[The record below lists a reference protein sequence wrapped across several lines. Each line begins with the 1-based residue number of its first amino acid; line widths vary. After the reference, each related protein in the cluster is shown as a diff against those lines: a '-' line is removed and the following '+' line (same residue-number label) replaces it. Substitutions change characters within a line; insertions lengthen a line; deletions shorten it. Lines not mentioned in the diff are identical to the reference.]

1 MMERLEGPSF
11 MAESDTEIKPRF
23 PIRRFDVFA
32 EYNRVKNLADGMPE
46 PVAKGRALWVAKV
59 VAGRRGGSVL
69 PAEPSRG
76 HGTEG
81 GTEDHQREEREDGF
95 RSVGGVV
102 QTDAMFDK
110 EIVDR
115 MGKEFYDEV
124 FRPAVDAAFKDGKQY
139 TEIRDSIRKG
149 WK

>member
-1 MMERLEGPSF
+1 MVAG
-11 MAESDTEIKPRF
+11 DTELKPRF

-32 EYNRVKNLADGMPE
+32 EYNRMKNLSDGMPE
-46 PVAKGRALWVAKV
+46 PLAKGRALWVAKV
-59 VAGRRGGSVL
+59 VAGRRGGSAP
-69 PAEPSRG
+69 PAEPSR
-76 HGTEG
+76 EG
-81 GTEDHQREEREDGF
+81 RKGEGERDEREDGF

-110 EIVDR
+110 EIVER
-115 MGKEFYDEV
+115 MGRRFYDEV
-124 FRPAVDAAFKDGKQY
+124 FRPAVDAAFHEGKQY

>member
-1 MMERLEGPSF
+1 MMEGLEGLSS
-11 MAESDTEIKPRF
+11 MAESNTELKPRF

-32 EYNRVKNLADGMPE
+32 EYNRVKNLSDGMPE
-46 PVAKGRALWVAKV
+46 PVAKGRALWLAKV
-59 VAGRRGGSVL
+59 VAGRRGGSA
-69 PAEPSRG
+69 PSAEPTRKG
-76 HGTEG
+76 DKEEHE
-81 GTEDHQREEREDGF
+81 REERDDGF

-102 QTDAMFDK
+102 QTDTMFDK

-115 MGKEFYDEV
+115 MGTQFYDEV
-124 FRPAVDAAFKDGKQY
+124 FRPAVDAAFHEGKQY